1 MGIVK
6 SLLAAAI
13 PTAAIAAFG
22 GEAAKEPMPTWAW
35 PGPTPPEIRE
45 TLMKKRF
52 ARRPTEQELKQ
63 IEAAAPD
70 KPAAAP
76 AKPRKILCWGRLWTH
91 LGNAFTE
98 ETVMILG
105 RKTGAFEVVAGDD
118 PRLLLPES
126 LKTFDALFL
135 NGLHDP
141 QPFLPLN
148 WKELTPEQLTE
159 AKKLDAAVK
168 QSILDFVM
176 QDGKGI
182 AGIEGSIAALGE
194 WKEFGEMM
202 GAFYNGHYRGKHVY
216 KVEDPSHPLVVCF
229 EGKGPSLDD
238 QSYLP
243 GPPYSRQKVHVL
255 LSLDLTQ
262 TPDPTTNEK
271 QAWLKEHVKRQ
282 EASTG
287 KKADWAISWVRQ
299 HGRGR
304 VFYCSLGVDWRTYLD
319 PVFLRYMLAG
329 VQFAVGDLPG
339 DTTPSE
345 KQ

>member
-1 MGIVK
+1 ME
-6 SLLAAAI
+6 LLKCLLGVATAMAAAL
-13 PTAAIAAFG
+13 G
-22 GEAAKEPMPTWAW
+22 GETAKEPPPTWPW

-45 TLMKKRF
+45 ALMKKRF
-52 ARRPTEQELKQ
+52 SRRPAERELQQ

-70 KPAAAP
+70 KAPAAP
-76 AKPRKILCWGRLWTH
+76 AKPRRVLCYGRLWTH
-91 LGNAFTE
+91 LANAFTE
-98 ETVMILG
+98 ESVKIFG

-148 WKELTPEQLTE
+148 WKTLPPDELAA
-159 AKKLDAAVK
+159 AKKLDTEIK
-168 QSILDFVM
+168 QSILAFVM
-176 QDGKGI
+176 EDGKGI
-182 AGIEGSIAALGE
+182 AGIEGSIAALGD

-216 KVEDPSHPLVVCF
+216 KVEEPKHPVAACL
-229 EGKGPSLDD
+229 EGKDIELDD

-243 GPPYSRQKVHVL
+243 GPPYSRKKVRVL
-255 LSLDLTQ
+255 LSLDLTK

-271 QAWLKEHVKRQ
+271 QAWLKGHEKRQ
-282 EASTG
+282 VDYTG
-287 KKADWAISWVRQ
+287 REKDYAISWVRQ
-299 HGRGR
+299 HGKGR
-304 VFYCSLGVDWRTYLD
+304 VFYCSLGVDWRTYLN
-319 PVFLRYMLAG
+319 PAFLRYLLAG
-329 VQFAVGDLPG
+329 IQFAIGDLPG

-345 KQ
+345 K